1 MARYTTLSPTELA
14 HIVAQYAIGKP
25 LKLEEIPGGFGNSN
39 FKLMTTAGEFLLK
52 ICDEKDSAELNM
64 QISLLQH
71 LQRHAYPTVYP
82 IPTKDHEHL
91 IHETFGSV
99 MLYPFLKGEQPQSTP
114 GTLAQLGEALA
125 KLHCI
130 PPIAGLPRFAMG
142 ISQMTP
148 FFEEVQGTQFATHP
162 FVESLKSQLE
172 SIEQQLNAP
181 LPMGLLHGDLF
192 LDNTLFDGDQMVAIL
207 DFEEGCYDTLLIDVG
222 MTLIGCCYT
231 PQHELNLKAAQR
243 FLEAYNASRPLTENE
258 WQSLDCFVH
267 YAALSIAFW
276 RFRQFNIRRPD
287 AHRANTYQ
295 EMITR
300 STEFTRHKDDLL
312 IEIRHRNSHQ
322 QSLSVRSSSARYN

>member
-14 HIVAQYAIGKP
+14 HVVAQYSIGTP
-25 LKLEEIPGGFGNSN
+25 LKFEEIAGGFGNSN
-39 FKLMTTAGEFLLK
+39 FKLTTTGGEFLLK
-52 ICDEKDSAELNM
+52 ICDEKDSAELNT
-64 QISLLQH
+64 QIALLQH
-71 LQRHAYPTVYP
+71 LQRHTYPTVYP
-82 IPTKDHEHL
+82 IPTTDQKQL

-99 MLYPFLKGEQPQSTP
+99 MLYPFLQGEQPRSSP

-172 SIEQQLNAP
+172 AMEPQLNAS

-192 LDNTLFDGDQMVAIL
+192 LDNTLFNGDEMVAIL

-231 PQHELNLKAAQR
+231 PENRLNLEAVRR
-243 FLEAYNASRPLTENE
+243 FLDTYNALRPLTESE
-258 WQSLDCFVH
+258 WHCLGCFVD

-276 RFRQFNIRRPD
+276 RFRQFNIRHPD
-287 AHRANTYQ
+287 RHRANTYQ

-300 STEFTRHKDDLL
+300 SAQFRHHKNDLL
-312 IEIRHRNSHQ
+312 IEQ
-322 QSLSVRSSSARYN
+322 KSLGSQVRTDLN

>member
-1 MARYTTLSPTELA
+1 MARYTTLSSKELA
-14 HIVAQYAIGKP
+14 RIVAQYPIGAS

-39 FKLMTTAGEFLLK
+39 FKLITTNGEFLLK

-71 LQRHAYPTVYP
+71 LHQYAYPTAYP
-82 IPTKDHEHL
+82 ILTKDQNHL

-99 MLYPFLKGEQPQSTP
+99 MLYPFLPGTQPHPSP
-114 GTLAQLGEALA
+114 NTLAQLGEALA
-125 KLHCI
+125 KLHHI
-130 PPIAGLPRFAMG
+130 PPITGLPHFAMG
-142 ISQMTP
+142 ISQMRP
-148 FFEEVQGTQFATHP
+148 FLQEVRDTQFATHP
-162 FVESLKSQLE
+162 FIESLKSQLE
-172 SIEQQLNAP
+172 SMEPQLNTS

-192 LDNTLFDGDQMVAIL
+192 LDNTLFKDEQMVAIL

-222 MTLIGCCYT
+222 MAIIGCCYT
-231 PQHELNLKAAQR
+231 PQHQLILKAASR
-243 FLEAYNASRPLTENE
+243 FLEAYNAVRPLTKNE
-258 WQSLDCFVH
+258 WEHLTCFVH

-300 STEFTRHKDDLL
+300 SAQFKRHQSDLYGQL
-312 IEIRHRNSHQ
+312 
-322 QSLSVRSSSARYN
+322 

>member
-1 MARYTTLSPTELA
+1 MARYTSLSPTELA
-14 HIVAQYAIGKP
+14 HIVAQYPIGTS

-39 FKLMTTAGEFLLK
+39 FKLTTTDGEFLLK

-71 LQRHAYPTVYP
+71 LRQHAYPTVYP
-82 IPTKDHEHL
+82 ILTKEQKPL

-99 MLYPFLKGEQPQSTP
+99 MLYPFLPGEAPLPSP
-114 GTLAQLGEALA
+114 NISAQLGEALA

-130 PPIAGLPRFAMG
+130 PPIAGLPCFAMG
-142 ISQMTP
+142 ISQMRP
-148 FFEEVQGTQFATHP
+148 FLQRVQDTEFATHP
-162 FVESLKSQLE
+162 FVEWLKSQLE
-172 SIEQQLNAP
+172 SLEPHLNTA

-192 LDNTLFDGDQMVAIL
+192 LDNTLFKGEEMVAIL

-222 MTLIGCCYT
+222 MTIIGCCYT
-231 PQHELNLKAAQR
+231 SEHQLHLEAVRR
-243 FLEAYNASRPLTENE
+243 FLDAYNAARPLTENE
-258 WQSLDCFVH
+258 WKHLDCFVH

-287 AHRANTYQ
+287 PHSANTYQ

-300 STEFTRHKDDLL
+300 SAQFKGTHVK
-312 IEIRHRNSHQ
+312 
-322 QSLSVRSSSARYN
+322 V

>member
-1 MARYTTLSPTELA
+1 MARYTTLSLTELDR
-14 HIVAQYAIGKP
+14 IVLQYPIGTA

-39 FKLMTTAGEFLLK
+39 FKLTTTEGEFLLK
-52 ICDEKDSAELNM
+52 ICDEKDSVELNM
-64 QISLLQH
+64 QIALLQH
-71 LQRHAYPTVYP
+71 LHQHAYPTVYP
-82 IPTKDHEHL
+82 IPTKDQRQL
-91 IHETFGSV
+91 THETFGSV
-99 MLYPFLKGEQPQSTP
+99 MLYPFLPGEQPQSSP

-148 FFEEVQGTQFATHP
+148 FFKEVQGTQFATHP

-172 SIEQQLNAP
+172 SMEPQLNAS

-231 PQHELNLKAAQR
+231 PQYRLNLEAAQR
-243 FLEAYNASRPLTENE
+243 FLDAYNASRPLTESE
-258 WQSLDCFVH
+258 WKYLDGFVH

-300 STEFTRHKDDLL
+300 SAQFKFHKSN
-312 IEIRHRNSHQ
+312 I
-322 QSLSVRSSSARYN
+322 YGF